1 MASGFSAC
9 DCPPCRP
16 GRAGTA
22 TGTCRLARVRRTM
35 SRVSSPL
42 AYPQVLRNL
51 ARLVTQQISLG
62 DSKALI
68 RRRLATREER
78 FLRSVARY
86 IYGSPRSPYLPL
98 LAHAG
103 AELGDL
109 QTMVRQRG
117 LDGTLERLRDE
128 GVYFSFEEFKGR
140 IDVVRGGG
148 PPPLSGRGLEHP
160 LPGAD
165 PGDPHRRDPQPG
177 VSRGRGAGV
186 HRRAARAQLSRHA
199 GRDRRGAD
207 PAARLVPRLPLG
219 RRPLRLAGPGGH
231 GPTTAAL
238 VLHDR
243 PPRAVGGDASPHAAD
258 GGALP
263 GGAAGARCLGAAAPP
278 PPLSRRDAGQ
288 HPLGA

>member
-22 TGTCRLARVRRTM
+22 TGTCRVARVRRTM

-78 FLRSVARY
+78 FLRFVARY

-98 LAHAG
+98 LVHAG

-117 LDGTLERLRDE
+117 LEGTLERLRDE

-140 IDVVRGGG
+140 IDVVRGGRTHRFSERDFDNPFQGPTLEIRTGATRSLGSRVGVALEFIAEQRAPSYHVMLDAIGAAQTPLLIWFPRFPSGAGIPARPGPAETG
-148 PPPLSGRGLEHP
+148 PPPPPPGGPGVGRG
-160 LPGAD
+160 G
-165 PGDPHRRDPQPG
+165 
-177 VSRGRGAGV
+177 
-186 HRRAARAQLSRHA
+186 
-199 GRDRRGAD
+199 RRGGGSRCG
-207 PAARLVPRLPLG
+207 PCPPSSAR
-219 RRPLRLAGPGGH
+219 
-231 GPTTAAL
+231 
-238 VLHDR
+238 
-243 PPRAVGGDASPHAAD
+243 
-258 GGALP
+258 
-263 GGAAGARCLGAAAPP
+263 
-278 PPLSRRDAGQ
+278 SR
-288 HPLGA
+288 